1 MELLPEVRVNFT
13 VSEKQVCALLFD
25 WFTVPVYINVV
36 LKMKTSAFSGVTT
49 LPLLF
54 VCLFVAMI
62 IVVVVVIFSVPELK
76 CGANSILKIMSIA
89 KVSS

>member
-1 MELLPEVRVNFT
+1 MLPH
-13 VSEKQVCALLFD
+13 
-25 WFTVPVYINVV
+25 
-36 LKMKTSAFSGVTT
+36 TT